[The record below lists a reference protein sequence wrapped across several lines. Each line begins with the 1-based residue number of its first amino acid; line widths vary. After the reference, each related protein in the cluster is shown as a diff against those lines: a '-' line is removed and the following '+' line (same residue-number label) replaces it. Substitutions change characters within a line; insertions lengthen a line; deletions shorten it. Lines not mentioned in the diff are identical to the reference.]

1 MFSCLASLPAYN
13 WLSFLHC
20 LLYLSC
26 PFMPISCLTYLACLT
41 CMIRLSCLAYL
52 TCLTYLSCVS

>member
-26 PFMPISCLTYLACLT
+26 PFMPISCLTYL
-41 CMIRLSCLAYL
+41 SCLAYL